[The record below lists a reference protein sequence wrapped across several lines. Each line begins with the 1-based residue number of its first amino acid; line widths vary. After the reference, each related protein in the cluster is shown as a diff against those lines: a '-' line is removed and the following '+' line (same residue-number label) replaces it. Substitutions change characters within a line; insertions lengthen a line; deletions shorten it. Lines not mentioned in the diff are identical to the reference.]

1 METQI
6 QEANGA
12 EVMHMVYETGDIWEI
27 RIDYKE
33 RDMQENDFD
42 IGILYCFFFKHVL
55 SYELI
60 PGKGQFIV

>member
-33 RDMQENDFD
+33 RDMQENDND
-42 IGILYCFFFKHVL
+42 INMLTKL
-55 SYELI
+55 KKENQLI
-60 PGKGQFIV
+60 KMLPYDANAIS

>member
-6 QEANGA
+6 QEDNGV

-33 RDMQENDFD
+33 RDMQENDND
-42 IGILYCFFFKHVL
+42 TNMLTKL
-55 SYELI
+55 KKENQLI
-60 PGKGQFIV
+60 KTLPYDANAIS

>member
-6 QEANGA
+6 QADNGV

-33 RDMQENDFD
+33 RDMQENDND
-42 IGILYCFFFKHVL
+42 TNMLTKL
-55 SYELI
+55 KKENQLI
-60 PGKGQFIV
+60 KTLPYDANAIS

>member
-6 QEANGA
+6 QADNGV

-33 RDMQENDFD
+33 RDMQENDND
-42 IGILYCFFFKHVL
+42 TNMLTKL
-55 SYELI
+55 KKENQLI
-60 PGKGQFIV
+60 KTLPHYANAIS